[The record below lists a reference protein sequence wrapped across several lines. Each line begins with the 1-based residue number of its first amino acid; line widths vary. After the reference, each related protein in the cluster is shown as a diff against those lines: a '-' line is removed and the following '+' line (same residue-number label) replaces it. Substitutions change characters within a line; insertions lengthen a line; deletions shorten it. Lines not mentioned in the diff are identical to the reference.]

1 MEVTNL
7 LSHMTLVFLSLIKTF
22 KPEFISVFSVF
33 LEETVSLNK
42 LLNIHFMLRCQKL
55 AITA

>member
-33 LEETVSLNK
+33 LEETVSLN
-42 LLNIHFMLRCQKL
+42 IHFMLGCQKL